1 VAIDIALVSGGLS
14 MRAIARQWHVNREAI
29 RRHAGAHLSTS
40 LTPINAGPTS
50 GGAEATVR
58 EQMQQLQAEAWDIM
72 EAAKASGNVHQQLG
86 AIREARSNLI
96 EAGKLQA
103 LLPPPVIDVQ
113 SSEEWIPIREA
124 VFAVLDPHPD
134 ARVEL
139 DRRLKLLE
147 VAP

>member
-14 MRAIARQWHVNREAI
+14 MRAIARQWHVNREAV
-29 RRHAGAHLSTS
+29 RRHVAGAHLSTS
-40 LTPINAGPTS
+40 LTPINAIPT

-58 EQMQQLQAEAWDIM
+58 EQMQQLQAEAWEIM

-124 VFAVLDPHPD
+124 VFAVLEPHPD

-147 VAP
+147 IAP